1 MIATIALGVLG
12 VNKYGNKHKD
22 RRKDRNNGKASAKV
36 IAAITA
42 LILAASTVLSRK
54 RQVAE
59 AIASEAKRE
68 GLDENG
74 ARKMATASWLE
85 AKGIAADKAT
95 KAERDSVKFDVSKV
109 MTLAYPDKPD
119 QLKAAYAFN
128 DANADK
134 PKQAR
139 IGENDLLEIAR
150 GNLTAK
156 QAIAG
161 KAPKRPAGKNG
172 SGNLDKVLSPS
183 ERMQNAFAG
192 VFSNFKVGAKDRP
205 SVEDTRE
212 AFDKA
217 LKAYVG
223 EKVAAK

>member
-1 MIATIALGVLG
+1 MATATKTDEKTETTV
-12 VNKYGNKHKD
+12 
-22 RRKDRNNGKASAKV
+22 KASAKV
-36 IAAITA
+36 VAAIAA
-42 LILAASTVLSRK
+42 LIMAASTVLSRK

-59 AIASEAKRE
+59 AIVSEAKRE
-68 GLDENG
+68 GLDESG

-85 AKGIAADKAT
+85 AKGIKAESAT
-95 KAERDSVKFDVSKV
+95 KEQRDAVKFDVSKV
-109 MTLAYPDKPD
+109 MALAYPAKPD
-119 QLKAAYAFN
+119 QLRAAYEFN
-128 DANADK
+128 DKNANN
-134 PKQAR
+134 PKQSR
-139 IGENDLLEIAR
+139 IGENTLLEIAR
-150 GNLTAK
+150 GSLTAK

-223 EKVAAK
+223 EKVASK

>member
-1 MIATIALGVLG
+1 MATATKTDEKTETTV
-12 VNKYGNKHKD
+12 
-22 RRKDRNNGKASAKV
+22 KASAKV
-36 IAAITA
+36 VAAIAA
-42 LILAASTVLSRK
+42 LIMAASTVLSRK

-59 AIASEAKRE
+59 AIVSEAKRE
-68 GLDENG
+68 GLDESG

-85 AKGIAADKAT
+85 AKGIKAESAT
-95 KAERDSVKFDVSKV
+95 KEQRDAVKFDVSKV
-109 MTLAYPDKPD
+109 MALAYPAKPD
-119 QLKAAYAFN
+119 QLKQAYEHN
-128 DANADK
+128 DKNANN
-134 PKQAR
+134 PKQSR
-139 IGENDLLEIAR
+139 IGDNTLLEIAR

-161 KAPKRPAGKNG
+161 KAPKRPASKNG